1 MSPGAQG
8 YVSGVGSVTRREST
22 RSASDTAQD
31 AAIITRIEAGDGAAF
46 ELLYDRYSS
55 AVYGLALRMLGA
67 SQAAEEVVQET
78 FLRVWRRSATF
89 KTGRGEVISWLLG
102 ITHNLCIDALRSRR
116 IHQSLA
122 SSSDGHESPYDP
134 PTDDLSVEEEV
145 WLRERRQFIH
155 DALAQLPDEQRH
167 AIELAYFAGLSQRAI
182 AEQTL
187 QPIGTI
193 KTRVR
198 LGLRKLKEILI
209 GHEIVI
215 DDK

>member
-1 MSPGAQG
+1 MTRQD
-8 YVSGVGSVTRREST
+8 VTGSAGGTT
-22 RSASDTAQD
+22 HD
-31 AAIITRIEAGDGAAF
+31 AAIIIKIEAGDSAAF
-46 ELLYDRYSS
+46 ELLYDRYSG

-89 KTGRGEVISWLLG
+89 QAGRGEVVSWLLG

-116 IHQSLA
+116 NHQSLTG
-122 SSSDGHESPYDP
+122 SNDGQESPYDP
-134 PTDDLSVEEEV
+134 PTDDLPIEEVV
-145 WLRERRQFIH
+145 WLRERRQFIQH
-155 DALAQLPDEQRH
+155 ALAQLPDEQRH
-167 AIELAYFAGLSQRAI
+167 AIELAFFAGLSQRAI

-215 DDK
+215 DDT